1 MIARRLRDLWT
12 GIARRLRDLWTGPG
26 GGQELLALA
35 WPLVVSNSF
44 FTLQIALD
52 RALLSRH
59 ASETVGAAMPAVLL
73 FWTPFALVQ
82 FTANYVSVFVSQ
94 YIGAGRPHR
103 VGPAVGQSVYFSVV
117 AGAVFVAVVIPL
129 AAPVVALAGH
139 TAALQAD
146 EATYLCCLAFAAPP
160 MLLTAAASSFFTGRG
175 DSRTVLGINAVGFA
189 VNGFLCAALIGGQ
202 WGFPAWGIAGAG
214 WATVAGSWAAA
225 VVALGLM
232 LRPRYCE
239 EFATHRA
246 WRFEPAL
253 FLRLLRF
260 GLPNG
265 LMMALDGLA
274 FLLFTILVGRM
285 GAVPLAATSV
295 TFTLNAIVF
304 LPAMGVA
311 QGVEVLVGRRLG
323 EDRPFLAERTTMT
336 GLWLVGAYMLAG
348 AAVFVGLPGL
358 LLWPFANASDPDW
371 PAVAVEV
378 VVLLRFVAVYSV
390 FDSVNL
396 VVSFA
401 LRGAGDTRFVA
412 VVGFALAWVLMVLPT
427 WAVTRAG
434 GSVTTAWVFAT
445 LYICLLAGVFVWRF
459 AQGKWKAM
467 RVIET
472 VAVRET

>member
-1 MIARRLRDLWT
+1 MIARRLRD
-12 GIARRLRDLWTGPG
+12 RWTGPG
-26 GGQELLALA
+26 GGRELLALA

-59 ASETVGAAMPAVLL
+59 ASETVAAAMPAVLL

-94 YIGAGRPHR
+94 YVGAGRPYR
-103 VGPAVGQSVYFSVV
+103 VGPAVGQSLYFSVV
-117 AGAVFVAVVIPL
+117 AGLLFVAVIVPL
-129 AAPVVALAGH
+129 AGPVVAWAGH
-139 TAALQAD
+139 SAALQAD
-146 EATYLCCLAFAAPP
+146 EATYLRCLAFAAPP

-189 VNGFLCAALIGGQ
+189 VNGFLCAALIRGQ

-225 VVALGLM
+225 VFALALM
-232 LRPRYCE
+232 LRPRYRL

-274 FLLFTILVGRM
+274 FLLFTILIGQM
-285 GAVPLAATSV
+285 GEIPLAATSV

-311 QGVEVLVGRRLG
+311 QAVEVLVGRRLG
-323 EDRPFLAERTTMT
+323 EDRPDLAERTTLT

-348 AAVFVGLPGL
+348 AAAFVGLPDL

-371 PAVAVEV
+371 PAIAGEV

-412 VVGFALAWVLMVLPT
+412 VAGFALAWVAMVLPT

-445 LYICLLAGVFVWRF
+445 IYICLLAGVFVWRF

-472 VAVRET
+472 AAVPDT